1 MNDRLTSAIAVRA
14 EFWREHPMLSRTK
27 ITDYGGNGTMYVTDT
42 RCAFCDYVDMLSK
55 DGSIS
60 QDLAQRITLSN

>member
-1 MNDRLTSAIAVRA
+1 MSYRLTSAIAVRA

-27 ITDYGGNGTMYVTDT
+27 IPNYSGKGTMYVTDT

-60 QDLAQRITLSN
+60 QDLAQRITLSY